1 MTATC
6 DHLGQ
11 VTVIFLDSTVLLT
24 GNCDE
29 EHLISNVCWNNQFIA
44 YFMARVVLYSSI

>member
-1 MTATC
+1 MLQLVKYTNLRFKKNELFEMTATC

-29 EHLISNVCWNNQFIA
+29 EHLISNVC
-44 YFMARVVLYSSI
+44 